1 MNRRTLLGATAAL
14 SLMSPALRAQGAGWR
29 STIRELGFG
38 VIPVETQTQTTDSFA
53 AFVPYAS
60 GKLGVPVRLF
70 TASDFIGVNNAIV
83 AKQIHFAWTSP
94 SAFSGS
100 YLECG
105 CVEPLVAAL
114 DKDGNLGYNSVLIVR
129 ADSPAQ
135 SVDDLRGK
143 IVARTEPNS
152 NSGYLVPMVEFAR
165 MGKPVERFFN
175 SPVSG
180 GHTQS
185 VLGVLA
191 GTYDA
196 AFTWTT
202 RGDGYGQ
209 IRTMIDR
216 GLLRRDQ
223 IRVIWESAI
232 VPAPP
237 VITHVDTPADLK
249 QDLIDFFLRLQG
261 DRPDLARAVAHG
273 ETQGFVRVTLEN
285 YQSTIEARRELRD
298 QRRRRAG

>member
-1 MNRRTLLGATAAL
+1 MNRRHFLGALGAANFT
-14 SLMSPALRAQGAGWR
+14 PGILRAQGADWR
-29 STIRELGFG
+29 TGIRELGFG

-53 AFVPYAS
+53 AFLPHARE
-60 GKLGVPVRLF
+60 KFGVPVRLF
-70 TASDFIGVNNAIV
+70 TASDFIGVNNAII

-94 SAFSGS
+94 AAFAGS
-100 YLECG
+100 FLECG
-105 CVEPLVAAL
+105 CVQPLVAAL

-129 ADSPAQ
+129 ADSPYQ
-135 SVDDLRGK
+135 SIDDLRGK

-152 NSGYLVPMVEFAR
+152 NSGYLIPMVEFAR
-165 MGKPVERFFN
+165 EGKPVERFFN

-185 VLGVLA
+185 VLGVLG

-202 RGDGYGQ
+202 RDDGYGQ

-216 GLLRRDQ
+216 GMLRRDQ

-237 VITHVDTPADLK
+237 IITHTDTPPALK
-249 QDLIDFFLRLQG
+249 QAILDFFLKIN
-261 DRPDLARAVAHG
+261 DERPDLARSVAHG
-273 ETQGFVRVTLEN
+273 ETKGFVRVSLEN
-285 YQSTIEARRELRD
+285 YQSTIDARRELRD
-298 QRRRRAG
+298 NRRRRQG